1 MHLITTWP
9 LSFLWASFPS
19 LPHHS
24 LCSLF
29 ESPGC
34 PLFPGRATSFQLD
47 ASTFSS
53 LVGGALSP
61 YVPGTFLVIL
71 QDLTLMLFLLLS
83 PPSQHTSHCRA
94 GTSFQ
99 GSSFWFQL
107 LSRVSCFIH
116 CWNQLIAWNFFT
128 ICSKHG
134 YFRQQ
139 LPTSSLTPQ
148 KRKQHT
154 FPPPSFYTGEADSTG
169 LACFNVLSSLRPGW
183 RGGYNSRLLV

>member
-1 MHLITTWP
+1 MSTLPWTCHI
-9 LSFLWASFPS
+9 LSTRRFHFLFLS
-19 LPHHS
+19 
-24 LCSLF
+24 
-29 ESPGC
+29 G
-34 PLFPGRATSFQLD
+34 G
-47 ASTFSS
+47 STFS
-53 LVGGALSP
+53 LRTRYLP
-61 YVPGTFLVIL
+61 CH
-71 QDLTLMLFLLLS
+71 
-83 PPSQHTSHCRA
+83 PSRLDSNAIPLAFSSIQHTSHCRA

-107 LSRVSCFIH
+107 LSRVFCFIH